1 METVTYSQ
9 LQELVRRLPAKNLP
23 TAYRLLAELSVGE
36 IDSPSLQQ
44 EFMLLPLAERRRLM
58 AEQAKQMLVHYAQ
71 MPAERQA
78 WQTGKFTENNTR
90 R

>member
-9 LQELVRRLPAKNLP
+9 LQELVRRLPAQKLP

-36 IDSPSLQQ
+36 IDSPQQ

-58 AEQAKQMLVHYAQ
+58 AEQAEQMLVHYAQ
-71 MPAERQA
+71 MPTERQA
-78 WQTGKFTENNTR
+78 WQAGDFVDY
-90 R
+90 